1 MSQKFPIIKSLDLIS
16 PTVRGF
22 QIVIHFRTS
31 PRALLFAKGL
41 VAVGLLRAV

>member
-1 MSQKFPIIKSLDLIS
+1 MSRKFPSIKSLELIS

-22 QIVIHFRTS
+22 QIVMHFRSS